1 MYYSGFQSN
10 AFQRN
15 AFQIVGAVTPIPTI
29 TVTKGG
35 FKKERIH
42 NRSFKQTV
50 KESLEELLGEPK
62 VAEQVQEIVSE
73 YSNSK
78 NLSLSSIDFKLLSQN
93 VAAAERIIM
102 LAQQLHYERLEAQR
116 EMEDEE
122 AILLLI

>member
-15 AFQIVGAVTPIPTI
+15 AFQIVGSVTPGPTI
-29 TVTKGG
+29 LVTRGG

-78 NLSLSSIDFKLLSQN
+78 NLSLSSIDFKLAHALPRADGDLQHAGFASPYF
-93 VAAAERIIM
+93 AWPACSTPRAD
-102 LAQQLHYERLEAQR
+102 H
-116 EMEDEE
+116 
-122 AILLLI
+122 

>member
-15 AFQIVGAVTPIPTI
+15 AFQIVGSVTPGPSIL
-29 TVTKGG
+29 VTKGG
-35 FKKERIH
+35 LKKERTH
-42 NRSFKQTV
+42 NKSFKQTV

-62 VAEQVQEIVSE
+62 VAQQVQEIVSE

-122 AILLLI
+122 ALLLLI